1 MKRKQLEQCA
11 WEQTPASQRRDKV
24 ELTTMRGTTTKK
36 LTGNSREIIVFDP
49 SGTTPGSMEPF
60 VPLWSLYNDELQQ
73 RCLFGRIPKLRAPY
87 HRTRPDYTSSVEG
100 DEPPTTSGARMKR
113 SPSPSSP
120 TAHHKNQ
127 IRMAL
132 DLYKRRGEWDG
143 TSVQEARQVLARA
156 GYAWEPWVREEVLR
170 YAKIQQPVSGA
181 RKKKSPAQL
190 DREIAQAL
198 AGQPSETGSAFYD
211 FLLERFPGGDVPWPW
226 VQKILKGHGVPLPL
240 MIGLG
245 KEDAEQYGI
254 RQGKAADVHQLA
266 RFLGY

>member
-11 WEQTPASQRRDKV
+11 WEQTPARQRRDKV

-49 SGTTPGSMEPF
+49 SGDTPGTMEPF

-73 RCLFGRIPKLRAPY
+73 RCLFGKIPRLHAPY
-87 HRTRPDYTSSVEG
+87 HRTRPDYTSSIEG
-100 DEPPTTSGARMKR
+100 DPAP
-113 SPSPSSP
+113 
-120 TAHHKNQ
+120 
-127 IRMAL
+127 
-132 DLYKRRGEWDG
+132 
-143 TSVQEARQVLARA
+143 
-156 GYAWEPWVREEVLR
+156 
-170 YAKIQQPVSGA
+170 KIAGA
-181 RKKKSPAQL
+181 RKKKTARQL
-190 DREIAQAL
+190 DREVAAAL

-211 FLLERFPGGDVPWPW
+211 FLLERFPSGDVPWPW

-245 KEDAEQYGI
+245 KEDAAQYGI
-254 RQGKAADVHQLA
+254 QQGKAADVHQLA